1 MTRIEIILDDPYYKD
16 CLARIDELEADRKF
30 CRHTFQHVVDVARIT
45 YILLLESGIIKR
57 FMEENDL
64 NLKLAKELVYAAG
77 VLHDIGRWVE
87 YEQGEDHAVAGARLT
102 VELLIRA
109 GFNEKEVLIITTGIK
124 EHRRKKENMSILGEL
139 MCRADNL
146 SRLCVCCDVSAEC
159 YKYDEMETGRLSLIY

>member
-1 MTRIEIILDDPYYKD
+1 MNRIEIILDDPYYKD
-16 CLARIDELEADRKF
+16 CLTRIDKLEADRKF

-87 YEQGEDHAVAGARLT
+87 YEQGEDHAVAGARIA

-146 SRLCVCCDVSAEC
+146 SRQCVCCDVSAEC